1 MVVLNELVELQEP
14 TNLVTRDD
22 SQMPA
27 MPVHLQ
33 QHHFTSLVNA
43 SPNLHQHMG
52 SLGRKVSNN
61 GTNGRGH
68 RLSSFRPLHGQHAD
82 LIRECIEERMTGPT
96 YETIDPHHLRSVL
109 WELLFIQTIANI

>member
-22 SQMPA
+22 SQMP
-27 MPVHLQ
+27 VHLQ
-33 QHHFTSLVNA
+33 QHHFVA
-43 SPNLHQHMG
+43 SPNLHHQIG
-52 SLGRKVSNN
+52 SLGRKISNN
-61 GTNGRGH
+61 GTGGRPH

-96 YETIDPHHLRSVL
+96 YETIDPHHLR
-109 WELLFIQTIANI
+109 